1 MSFSFSSPESSSSPA
16 PTRKKRQV
24 EVESSDSSDHD
35 TPDAEEDSN
44 TPQSI
49 PPTEATV
56 LSHAEQRR
64 QKKRQKLNQAALTSE
79 SASPRKKRK
88 LDDGSP
94 SSVHVDVNA
103 NANANA
109 KAATKTKSTP
119 ATDDHRR
126 QKHQNSI
133 WVGNLSFWTTQ
144 DALRGFFDGVGTITR
159 VHMPMRRGKQT
170 QDENMGFAYVDF
182 ETPDAKIIAIALSEG
197 QLDSRNLLIKDGD
210 DFTGRPVKSKT
221 ERSEET
227 GHGEGGKVTK
237 IATTAQ
243 GKGLSKTAQ
252 KILRA
257 QKQPPAPTLFLGNL
271 GFETTEESIRELF
284 EAHRYWGHKDKDKGK
299 GVDIKAEGQ
308 EESQGGDAAKSK
320 DVWIRKIRMGTF
332 EDSGT
337 CKGFAFVDFTSIE
350 HATEALVNPR
360 NHRLNG
366 RDLVVEYASPDAVRR
381 GGGPRHPKGEQDQK
395 SRSGSGKAPQK
406 DSVNTPYSKQRKPQ
420 RHTKQGDGEDAEAAE
435 IPAETTTP
443 RHDWSHT
450 RRTKPG
456 AALAHALRQ
465 SAAILP
471 GQGQKIVF

>member
-350 HATEALVNPR
+350 HATEALSSTPLRTPSV
-360 NHRLNG
+360 G
-366 RDLVVEYASPDAVRR
+366 VVVLDTRKESRIRKAEWEWEGSAKGLRKRRRIASNANL
-381 GGGPRHPKGEQDQK
+381 
-395 SRSGSGKAPQK
+395 SG
-406 DSVNTPYSKQRKPQ
+406 
-420 RHTKQGDGEDAEAAE
+420 HTKQGDGEDAEAAE

-443 RHDWSHT
+443 RHDWSIHDVPSQVLPS
-450 RRTKPG
+450 RTLCASLQPSCLVRVKRSCLGPT
-456 AALAHALRQ
+456 
-465 SAAILP
+465 
-471 GQGQKIVF
+471 

>member
-1 MSFSFSSPESSSSPA
+1 APAHNMSSSSSSSSPESSSSPA

-24 EVESSDSSDHD
+24 EVESSGSSDHD
-35 TPDAEEDSN
+35 IPDAKEDSN

-94 SSVHVDVNA
+94 SSVHV
-103 NANANA
+103 NANA

-119 ATDDHRR
+119 TTDDPRR

-133 WVGNLSFWTTQ
+133 WVGNLSFRTTQ

-159 VHMPMRRGKQT
+159 VHMPMRRGKQI

-182 ETPDAKIIAIALSEG
+182 DTPDAKIIAIALSEG

-210 DFTGRPVKSKT
+210 DFTGRP
-221 ERSEET
+221 
-227 GHGEGGKVTK
+227 GGKITK

-284 EAHRYWGHKDKDKGK
+284 EAHRYWGLKDKGRGK
-299 GVDIKAEGQ
+299 GVDIKPEGQ
-308 EESQGGDAAKSK
+308 EESQGGDVAKSK

-337 CKGFAFVDFTSIE
+337 CKGFAFVDFTTID

-395 SRSGSGKAPQK
+395 SRSRSGKAPQK
-406 DSVNTPYSKQRKPQ
+406 DAPYSKQRKPQ
-420 RHTKQGDGEDAEAAE
+420 WHTKQGDGEDAEAAE

-443 RHDWSHT
+443 RHDRSYT
-450 RRTKPG
+450 RRAKPG

-471 GQGQKIVF
+471 GQGEKIVF